1 MSRDH
6 HHWLTLLYPASW
18 RERYGDEMDDMLRGG
33 CGFRDA
39 LDVAKAAL
47 VERMFYS
54 SRTGVQTVQTYPG
67 SIAIFARKPS
77 AIVPVIMSVGALAV
91 VLIAVL
97 TGGVKPRPDEYAAAH
112 IWQLLMVGQLPF
124 LGWFALRWLRRDF
137 RSAVP
142 VVGLQILAFGLAL
155 LPVWLLGL

>member
-1 MSRDH
+1 MSRDR
-6 HHWLTLLYPASW
+6 HHWLTLLYPPSW

-33 CGFRDA
+33 CGFWDA

-47 VERMFYS
+47 VERIFYS
-54 SRTGVQTVQTYPG
+54 SRAGVQTVQIHPR
-67 SIAIFARKPS
+67 SIATLACKPS
-77 AIVPVIMSVGALAV
+77 AIAPVIMSVGALVV

-124 LGWFALRWLRRDF
+124 LGWFVFRWSRRHF
-137 RSAVP
+137 RSAAP
-142 VVGLQILAFGLAL
+142 VIGLQILAFCLAL